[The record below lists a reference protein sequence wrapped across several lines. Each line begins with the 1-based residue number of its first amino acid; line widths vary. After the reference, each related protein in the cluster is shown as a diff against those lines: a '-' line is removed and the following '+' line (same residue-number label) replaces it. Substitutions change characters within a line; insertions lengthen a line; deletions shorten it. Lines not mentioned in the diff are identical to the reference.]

1 MKKNILLLTL
11 VLLFV
16 GCSQKTVEKKEP
28 VVKVKKEVKKE
39 VKKVEE
45 VKKEESLSADFVP
58 EHIRLSHIEVV
69 EH

>member
-28 VVKVKKEVKKE
+28 VAKVKKEVKKE
-39 VKKVEE
+39 VKN
-45 VKKEESLSADFVP
+45 ESVPADFVP